1 MVTYYNKTDLTSFG
15 EYLLS
20 ERRKESLFN
29 VEDREDV
36 YPNKV
41 YHADFENWLEE
52 QRTKRRAK
60 VLEPQ
65 ATVPQATVPQA
76 TVPQWLAYHMADAPE
91 ELRAYVFKVFPER
104 QEWTDG
110 NDLANSFTWGATPEG
125 SEFWMRV
132 DSKNGNAALK
142 EMAKQQRG

>member
-20 ERRKESLFN
+20 DRRKRSLFN

-52 QRTKRRAK
+52 QRTKHRAK
-60 VLEPQ
+60 VLK
-65 ATVPQATVPQA
+65 PQA

-104 QEWTDG
+104 QEWADG

-142 EMAKQQRG
+142 ELAKQQRG

>member
-20 ERRKESLFN
+20 ERRKRNLFN

-60 VLEPQ
+60 VLE
-65 ATVPQATVPQA
+65 PQA

-142 EMAKQQRG
+142 ELAKQQRG

>member
-20 ERRKESLFN
+20 ERRKRSLFN

-52 QRTKRRAK
+52 QRTKRKTK

-65 ATVPQATVPQA
+65 EQEAPQPQA

-104 QEWTDG
+104 HVWKSENGLT
-110 NDLANSFTWGATPEG
+110 NSFGFRGTPEG
-125 SEFWMRV
+125 IKFWAHV
-132 DSKNGNAALK
+132 NNKFWTSALR
-142 EMAKQQRG
+142 ELSKQQRG